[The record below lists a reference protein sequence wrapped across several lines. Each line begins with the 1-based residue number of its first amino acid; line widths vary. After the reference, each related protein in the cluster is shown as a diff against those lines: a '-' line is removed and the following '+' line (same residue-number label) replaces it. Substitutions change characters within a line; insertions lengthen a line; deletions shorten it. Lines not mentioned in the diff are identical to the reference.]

1 MTAQIGWWRRVEL
14 GESLERARRIWEASM
29 KRVLMGGAA
38 AMFAVLV
45 FGAGWAAR
53 SAERAAQN
61 AAQTP
66 AQSAAQSAAQTQR
79 VPQFENEDVKV
90 WKSLV
95 LPNQPLTMHRHDHP
109 RVIIAL
115 KGGTMKIVEQDG
127 ASETHVWET
136 GKAYWLAANAPNTSH
151 ADVNA
156 GAEPI
161 EVMVVELE
169 KEK

>member
-1 MTAQIGWWRRVEL
+1 MT
-14 GESLERARRIWEASM
+14 
-29 KRVLMGGAA
+29 KVLSGGVV
-38 AMFAVLV
+38 AMAGVML
-45 FGAGWAAR
+45 FGAGWAGR
-53 SAERAAQN
+53 SARGAAQN
-61 AAQTP
+61 AAQP
-66 AQSAAQSAAQTQR
+66 PAESGAQSAAQSAAQTQR
-79 VPQFENEDVKV
+79 VAQFENEDVKV

-109 RVIIAL
+109 RVIVAL

-136 GKAYWLAANAPNTSH
+136 GKAYWLAANAPNTKH